1 MSQKNFLSSIDPYL
15 KLIRFDRPIGTLLL
29 LWPTLWALWLAADGI
44 SPIKYLVIFALG
56 VFLMRSAGCAI
67 NDIADRKFDAKV
79 KRTRNRPLAQQQLPV
94 VNALIMFVVLLLCAV
109 LLLTFLN
116 VLAMQIAMVAAFFAI
131 TYPFMKRYTYLP
143 QVYLGIA
150 FALSIPMAYAQIQ
163 GKIPAEAWLLF
174 IANIF
179 WTTAYD
185 TMYAMVDRECDEK
198 IGVKSTAILFGD
210 LDILITH
217 IIQGFMMLVLLLLGR
232 KLELNMYYYFGLLA
246 SVILFVYQN
255 KLLRSRNTDN
265 YFKAFLNN
273 NWVGMIIFIGI
284 AVATTN

>member
-44 SPIKYLVIFALG
+44 PPIKYLVIFALG

-284 AVATTN
+284 AVATTI